1 MSRCVFILF
10 LFFVFNTTRSPVRI
24 RTITLLLCFQVV
36 LVGSA
41 RSLSLY
47 LCLNVII
54 MDDPSPTAKRQK
66 TTTAEAEDNKEESA
80 SILDGARREAT
91 AKDDDR
97 TILDLLRSLPANV
110 VANYIYPFAVKVI
123 QNREELI
130 QAVDEYFD
138 EFYTSGNPPVYWSDE
153 EDDDDEDDEDIFSSD
168 DEEEAEEQQDALSS
182 TLSDNDR
189 ISPSGPSHQSN
200 SMAPRGNSDDYSIG
214 EDEKGEDDDEED
226 ENLSDDEDEV
236 LSDQNRIRYA
246 IGDWDISSVEDFTSV
261 FDYRRNFKALD
272 FNEDLS
278 RWNVTNGIRF
288 VRMFYGCRSFNS
300 DVSNWN
306 TDRATDLRNMF
317 CGCPSLLLQS
327 DLSRWNTTELERMFG
342 SPIIRP
348 MYPHDR
354 FA

>member
-1 MSRCVFILF
+1 
-10 LFFVFNTTRSPVRI
+10 
-24 RTITLLLCFQVV
+24 
-36 LVGSA
+36 
-41 RSLSLY
+41 
-47 LCLNVII
+47 

-66 TTTAEAEDNKEESA
+66 TTTAADEIEPA
-80 SILDGARREAT
+80 ILDEERREAT
-91 AKDDDR
+91 AKEEDR

-130 QAVDEYFD
+130 KAVDEYLD
-138 EFYTSGNPPVYWSDE
+138 EFYTSDNPPVYWSDE
-153 EDDDDEDDEDIFSSD
+153 EDDDEDDDEDISSD
-168 DEEEAEEQQDALSS
+168 DEEEAEEQQDASSS
-182 TLSDNDR
+182 TMSDNDR
-189 ISPSGPSHQSN
+189 ISSSGLPSHQS
-200 SMAPRGNSDDYSIG
+200 SSIAPRGNSDDYSIG
-214 EDEKGEDDDEED
+214 EEDDKGEDDDED
-226 ENLSDDEDEV
+226 EPSSDEDEV

-246 IGDWDISSVEDFTSV
+246 IGDWDISRVEDFTSV
-261 FDYRRNFKALD
+261 FDYRRNIKALD

-278 RWNVTNGIRF
+278 RWNVTNGISF

-300 DVSNWN
+300 NVSNWN

-327 DLSRWNTTELERMFG
+327 DLSRWNTIELERMFG

-348 MYPHDR
+348 IYPRDR